1 MDTRLDTP
9 PFSGLRHPNSRIAR
23 DTATG
28 HVFTFTVKPS
38 RLVGRLLSE
47 AKYVTSENSKV
58 RPEDVVR
65 FVWNFAQMQMKQE
78 GKIDRVIVW

>member
-1 MDTRLDTP
+1 MSSAKYEIVSQADDE
-9 PFSGLRHPNSRIAR
+9 IAVR